1 VVKNIIASPSIYINK
16 MTIKESELIINPDGS
31 IYHLNILPEDMATTI
46 ITVGDPDR
54 VSSVTKHF
62 DTIEV
67 SKQKREFKTETG
79 IYKGKRI
86 TVISTGIGTDNIDIV
101 FNELDALVNI
111 DFNTRTI
118 KAKHTSLDII
128 RIGTSGTVQNT
139 IPIDTFLISELA
151 VGFDSLLHF
160 YDSKHVQQTSI
171 SDELIKQTNWAQE
184 KSDPYVVT
192 YDESLGQKF
201 KSEKII
207 NGFTATNVGFYGP
220 QSRVL
225 RLSLQD
231 NQLNDK
237 LADFNFEGK
246 QITNLEMETAGIYGL
261 AKLLGHKAVS
271 MNAILANRATGEFS
285 KNPDKLV
292 DDLIVY
298 CLDKIVL

>member
-1 VVKNIIASPSIYINK
+1 MKLK
-16 MTIKESELIINPDGS
+16 TSELIINNDGS
-31 IYHLNILPEDMATTI
+31 IYHLNLLPEDLATTI

-54 VSSVTKHF
+54 VSSVTKYF

-79 IYKGKRI
+79 FYKGKRI

-111 DFNTRTI
+111 DFKTRTI
-118 KAKHTSLDII
+118 KPKHTSLDII
-128 RIGTSGTVQNT
+128 RIGTSGTIQNT
-139 IPIDTFLISELA
+139 IPIDSFLISELA

-160 YDSKHVQQTSI
+160 YDSKHVQNAALSEALMEQTDWSE
-171 SDELIKQTNWAQE
+171 D
-184 KSDPYVVT
+184 KSTPYVVA
-192 YDESLGQKF
+192 YDESLGDKF
-201 KSEKII
+201 KSDKVI

-237 LADFNFEGK
+237 LADFNFEGM

-271 MNAILANRATGEFS
+271 MNAILANRATGAFS
-285 KNPDKLV
+285 ESADKTI

-298 CLDKIVL
+298 CLDKLVK